1 MSDPNASSHTIRS
14 FLSLAELAPRQAH
27 KALTLWPL
35 VWPEAAEPSG
45 PASTPLCEALERGEV
60 HVDEVSES
68 GSVPHLRVTNGG
80 SQPVLFLFGEEI
92 VGAMQN
98 RVANAT
104 FLVAGNSEQ
113 VVDVSCV
120 EAGRWERGGRG
131 GFRSSQGVLAH
142 ALRRK
147 MAKKVKLAVEEGRG
161 FEADQGEVWSG
172 ISARLRAANTDSA
185 THAWAAHRESRR
197 HELAEIERA
206 FRPAERQVGFVAM
219 RGDEVVGLEAL
230 GRSEAFASSFQSLV
244 RAYAI
249 DAVDAGL
256 LCEIEGRDNGTVK
269 FDAPEPFIAALS
281 GAPVSSGPSL
291 GLGSDVR
298 VDTAG
303 VSACALDC
311 EGLVHLTAL
320 PAEET
325 A

>member
-1 MSDPNASSHTIRS
+1 M
-14 FLSLAELAPRQAH
+14 
-27 KALTLWPL
+27 PL
-35 VWPEAAEPSG
+35 R
-45 PASTPLCEALERGEV
+45 EALEREYV
-60 HVDEVSES
+60 RIDEVSEA
-68 GSVPHLRVTNGG
+68 GSVPHVRLENRGET
-80 SQPVLFLFGEEI
+80 SVLFLFGEEI
-92 VGAMQN
+92 VGAKQN

-172 ISARLRAANTDSA
+172 ISARLRAADTDSA
-185 THAWAAHRESRR
+185 THAWAAHRDSRR

-311 EGLVHLTAL
+311 EGLVHLTAF